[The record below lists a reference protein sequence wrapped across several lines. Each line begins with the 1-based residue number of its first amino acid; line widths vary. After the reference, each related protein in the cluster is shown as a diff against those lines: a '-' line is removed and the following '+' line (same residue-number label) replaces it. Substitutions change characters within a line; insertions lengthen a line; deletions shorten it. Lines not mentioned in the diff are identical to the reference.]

1 MIVFPPI
8 AIDYLDSYYARS
20 MIHATYIRVLKI
32 LSIGVFIECGY
43 GFETGMGGSILW

>member
-8 AIDYLDSYYARS
+8 TIAYLDSYYSKS
-20 MIHATYIRVLKI
+20 MIHATYIRLLKI

-43 GFETGMGGSILW
+43 GFEMGMGRSILW